1 MKKRQ
6 LLIILGT
13 IVVIAAGYFGYNYS
27 QDYILT
33 RGYAQSDSLAA
44 EVNPLIVDA
53 NTRFALDLFE
63 VLCNESPESNVFISP
78 LSISTALTMA
88 YSGSD
93 GSTEEAMRTI
103 LGYGDL
109 STEVIEAGYEGL
121 LTSLD
126 GVDRDVTLSIANSVW
141 VKDDFDTQVYD
152 EYKEVLENQYK
163 SEYFAREFNQGTL
176 EELNEWVSDNTDKK
190 IDKILDEISPQNVMF
205 LLNAIYFK
213 ADWTNQFKE
222 SSTQKQDF
230 YLADGT
236 TIQVDTMAQE
246 EKFKYIKGSN
256 YAAAR
261 LPYGREQVAMY
272 VFLPDPDYSLN
283 DFVET
288 LDPEKLDE
296 IIGDMYSVCELKLRL
311 PKFKFEYGKK
321 RLNQALID
329 LGMGVAFDPDM
340 ANLSKIADVSPNN
353 LYIDFVDHKAL
364 IEVDEEG
371 TVAAAVTNVGISL
384 TSAPPS
390 QTTFYVDRPFFFIIR
405 DDRTGTILFM
415 GQINNPLDESG
426 S

>member
-288 LDPEKLDE
+288 LDPEKFDE
-296 IIGDMYSVCELKLRL
+296 IIGDMYSVSELKLRL